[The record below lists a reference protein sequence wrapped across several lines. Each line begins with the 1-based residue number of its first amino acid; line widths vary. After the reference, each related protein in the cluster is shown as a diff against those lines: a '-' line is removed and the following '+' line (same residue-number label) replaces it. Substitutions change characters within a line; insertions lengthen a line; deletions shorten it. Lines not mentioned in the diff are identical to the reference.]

1 MRNKIISK
9 LEKIEK
15 TYNVKVL
22 YACESGS
29 RAWGFESKDS
39 DFDVRFIY
47 MHDIRH
53 YLDIQGKRDVI
64 ELPINGILDING
76 WDLKKTLNLL
86 KKSNPT
92 LIEWLN
98 SPIIYKKDDKILAK
112 LRKLAKDFYKPKS
125 CYYHYINMANSNY
138 RQYLKNDIANVKKY
152 LYVLRPLLA
161 VRWIE
166 RYKLAPPTEFEK
178 LFIVIK
184 ENEKLLEMIK
194 NFVAQ
199 KRQGFESKFVPRLQI
214 FNDFIENELKRHQVK
229 NINFISSNVSSQKLN
244 DFFLELLM

>member
-138 RQYLKNDIANVKKY
+138 RQYLKNDIANVKNTYMSYDRY
-152 LYVLRPLLA
+152 LQFA
-161 VRWIE
+161 
-166 RYKLAPPTEFEK
+166 
-178 LFIVIK
+178 
-184 ENEKLLEMIK
+184 
-194 NFVAQ
+194 
-199 KRQGFESKFVPRLQI
+199 G
-214 FNDFIENELKRHQVK
+214 
-229 NINFISSNVSSQKLN
+229 
-244 DFFLELLM
+244 

>member
-92 LIEWLN
+92 LIEWLH
-98 SPIIYKKDDKILAK
+98 SPIIYKKDDEILAK

-125 CYYHYINMANSNY
+125 CYYHYINMANNNY
-138 RQYLKNDIANVKKY
+138 RQYLKNDMANVKKY

-166 RYKLAPPTEFEK
+166 RYNLAPPTEFEK
-178 LFIVIK
+178 LFIAIK

-199 KRQGFESKFVPRLQI
+199 KRQGFESKFVPRVQI
-214 FNDFIENELKRHQVK
+214 FNDFIENEFKRHQAK
-229 NINFISSNVSSQKLN
+229 NTNFISSNVSSQKLN

>member
-53 YLDIQGKRDVI
+53 YLDIQEKRDVI

-125 CYYHYINMANSNY
+125 CYYHYINMDNSNY

>member
-15 TYNVKVL
+15 TYNAKVL